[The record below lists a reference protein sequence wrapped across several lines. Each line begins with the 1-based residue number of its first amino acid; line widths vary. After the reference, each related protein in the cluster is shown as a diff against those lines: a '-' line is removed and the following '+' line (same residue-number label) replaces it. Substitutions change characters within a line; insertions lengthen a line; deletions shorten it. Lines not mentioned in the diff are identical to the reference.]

1 MRGKGRK
8 KVSAG
13 YIILKT
19 IMWVLIVY
27 FATDS
32 IMQFIS
38 YSFYKGD
45 KRLKNVDYKPEEIQI
60 NDSLTGFGYNLDA
73 DSDKVILFF
82 GGSMYIAYN
91 TAGMYGGRFDS
102 PFLSVDYYG
111 TQNISRGTV

>member
-60 NDSLTGFGYNLDA
+60 
-73 DSDKVILFF
+73 
-82 GGSMYIAYN
+82 
-91 TAGMYGGRFDS
+91 R
-102 PFLSVDYYG
+102 
-111 TQNISRGTV
+111 